1 MSSFYVSGLAW
12 NNYDVNT
19 LHSMVGICYQNQLPP
34 ETLPDKQ
41 PANAVGTLT
50 GRIRRHFRGSEIT
63 IPPFRASLK
72 QAKFKLAPSTSDLWI
87 KQKGLDF
94 TWFLQSFTQKF
105 PLFTGFYSQFV
116 KDELPRTTI
125 AYMDPIS
132 LPPTRNDVVQ
142 ETMVRSVKV
151 AQETNQGYA
160 VVTYDLAIA
169 LKAYSIQALQAPTF
183 DKLIILLGNFHLEL
197 AFFLSNRN
205 LSG

>member
-1 MSSFYVSGLAW
+1 MNTETLDGK
-12 NNYDVNT
+12 NT

-50 GRIRRHFRGSEIT
+50 GRMRRHFRGSERI

-94 TWFLQSFTQKF
+94 TWLLQSFTQKF

-116 KDELPRTTI
+116 KDELSRTTI

-132 LPPTRNDVVQ
+132 LPPTRNNVVQ
-142 ETMVRSVKV
+142 DTMVREVRSVKV

-160 VVTYDLAIA
+160 VVTMTLLLLLRHILFRLYRLLLLIS
-169 LKAYSIQALQAPTF
+169 LSYCLGTSICWLF
-183 DKLIILLGNFHLEL
+183 LEQ
-197 AFFLSNRN
+197 
-205 LSG
+205 